1 MSDRNPRMLTYA
13 MAIAEL
19 FVGSEGQKE
28 NLLYEKFEALR
39 KSWSCVEIYAKDGFS
54 EEILDAIMEK
64 KARMIL
70 DAKIVKDV
78 RELSEPP
85 KPYYTGN
92 GWAVSRNSVPEEE
105 MVLWSK
111 ASLRAP
117 LTQEATERYM
127 ELFKQFYGK
136 SVDEL
141 TG

>member
-19 FVGSEGQKE
+19 FVSPEGQKE
-28 NLLYEKFEALR
+28 SLLHEKFEALR
-39 KSWSCVEIYAKDGFS
+39 KSWSCIEIYAKDGFS
-54 EEILDAIMEK
+54 EKILDAIMEK

-70 DAKIVKDV
+70 DAKTVKDV

>member
-1 MSDRNPRMLTYA
+1 MSNRNPRMLTYA

-19 FVGSEGQKE
+19 FVSSEGQKE

-39 KSWSCVEIYAKDGFS
+39 KSWSYTEVYAKDGFS

-64 KARMIL
+64 KAKMIL
-70 DAKIVKDV
+70 GAKTIKDV

-92 GWAVSRNSVPEEE
+92 GWAVSKNSVPEEE

-117 LTQEATERYM
+117 LTQEAMERYM

>member
-1 MSDRNPRMLTYA
+1 MSNRNPRMLTYA

-19 FVGSEGQKE
+19 FVSSEGQKE
-28 NLLYEKFEALR
+28 NLLHEKFEALR
-39 KSWSCVEIYAKDGFS
+39 KSWSYIEVYAKDGFS

-64 KARMIL
+64 KAKMIL
-70 DAKIVKDV
+70 SAKTIKDV

-92 GWAVSRNSVPEEE
+92 GWAVSKNSVPEEE

-117 LTQEATERYM
+117 LTQEAMERYM

>member
-1 MSDRNPRMLTYA
+1 MSNRNPRMLTYA

-19 FVGSEGQKE
+19 FVSSEGQKE
-28 NLLYEKFEALR
+28 NLLHEKFEALR
-39 KSWSCVEIYAKDGFS
+39 KSWSYIEVYAKDGFS

-64 KARMIL
+64 KAKMIL
-70 DAKIVKDV
+70 SAKTIKDV

-92 GWAVSRNSVPEEE
+92 GWAVSKNSVPEEE

-117 LTQEATERYM
+117 LTQEAMERYM
-127 ELFKQFYGK
+127 ELFKTVLWK
-136 SVDEL
+136 ECR
-141 TG
+141 